1 MKIPNEVTKNR
12 KQYRFVKQINKNVF
26 MYEEVTT
33 GYKECFCGFD
43 LGLIPKRRAEYKLRP
58 ELFKFL

>member
-1 MKIPNEVTKNR
+1 MEV
-12 KQYRFVKQINKNVF
+12 
-26 MYEEVTT
+26 YEFILWVLAIASLIHDIR
-33 GYKECFCGFD
+33 YSFGFD

>member
-43 LGLIPKRRAEYKLRP
+43 LGLIPKRRAEYKLR
-58 ELFKFL
+58 